1 MKKLRVWLLVSMMAV
16 SAVRPAEAAVWPEE
30 AMAQADTVRTEE
42 EASEILSVEV
52 QARSG
57 SPVQDYVTRLYQVVL
72 DRTPRADEVSDWES
86 RLVSGA
92 NTGAEVAAGF
102 VFSDEYQR
110 KNTSDEAYVDMLYRT
125 LLGREPDAGGKA
137 DWLGWLSVGISR
149 SGVFAGFANS
159 AEFQRICDSYG
170 VERGSFTSGE
180 IVDRNYDVTAF
191 VSRMYTV
198 VLNRSWDRGGLYDW
212 TGLLLNH
219 EISGRDLARGFFF
232 SAEFQR
238 KNVSNEEFVRICYR
252 TCLNR
257 EPDEEGWNTWM
268 GQLQSGASRE
278 SVLDGFIGSREYTAL
293 CQEYGIERGSIPS
306 AVSSRQQRVA
316 DIAESNSGTVAAVHG
331 KCAAWVSGVY
341 EAAGVGYPGGNAI
354 DYWHYW
360 KDSGSTDLSNIPVGA
375 AVVGSGSTSSS
386 GRTYGHVGIYLG
398 GGRIAHNVG
407 GNHVTISSLEEFED
421 YYCEGNLSQCP
432 YSAYRGM
439 QGILGWVWPNGQ
451 ALN

>member
-1 MKKLRVWLLVSMMAV
+1 M
-16 SAVRPAEAAVWPEE
+16 RPVEVDARSEE
-30 AMAQADTVRTEE
+30 AIAQADTVRTEE
-42 EASEILSVEV
+42 EAAEVLSVEI

-92 NTGAEVAAGF
+92 NTGVEVAAGF

-110 KNTSDEAYVDMLYRT
+110 KNTSNEAYVDMLYRT

-191 VSRMYTV
+191 VSR
-198 VLNRSWDRGGLYDW
+198 
-212 TGLLLNH
+212 
-219 EISGRDLARGFFF
+219 
-232 SAEFQR
+232 
-238 KNVSNEEFVRICYR
+238 
-252 TCLNR
+252 
-257 EPDEEGWNTWM
+257 
-268 GQLQSGASRE
+268 E

-293 CQEYGIERGSIPS
+293 CEEYGIERGSIPS
-306 AVSSRQQRVA
+306 AVSSLQQRVA

-341 EAAGVGYPGGNAI
+341 EAMGVGYPGGNAI
-354 DYWHYW
+354 DY
-360 KDSGSTDLSNIPVGA
+360 
-375 AVVGSGSTSSS
+375 
-386 GRTYGHVGIYLG
+386 
-398 GGRIAHNVG
+398 
-407 GNHVTISSLEEFED
+407 
-421 YYCEGNLSQCP
+421 
-432 YSAYRGM
+432 
-439 QGILGWVWPNGQ
+439 
-451 ALN
+451 